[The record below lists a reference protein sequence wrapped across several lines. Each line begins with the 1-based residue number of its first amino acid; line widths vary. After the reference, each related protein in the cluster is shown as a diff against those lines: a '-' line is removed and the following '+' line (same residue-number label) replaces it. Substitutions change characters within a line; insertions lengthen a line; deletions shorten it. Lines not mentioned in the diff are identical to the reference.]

1 MKALIKFL
9 IRLAVFGG
17 LFFVVANTNPTR
29 ERHQE
34 AILRQMQKEADR
46 DPLRQVS
53 GMLHEIQEVLG
64 ISPYTY
70 HDYKLLSL
78 MKDSEGANVSLGVA
92 SRVFVLKS
100 GFFE

>member
-1 MKALIKFL
+1 MKALVKFL
-9 IRLAVFGG
+9 IRLVIFGG
-17 LFFVVANTNPTR
+17 LFFVVANTTPTR
-29 ERHQE
+29 ETHQQ

-46 DPLRQVS
+46 DPLLQI
-53 GMLHEIQEVLG
+53 GGILHEVQERLG

-78 MKDSEGANVSLGVA
+78 MKDGQGQNVSLGVA

>member
-1 MKALIKFL
+1 MKALFKFL
-9 IRLAVFGG
+9 IRLVIFGG
-17 LFFVVANTNPTR
+17 LFFVIANTNPTR
-29 ERHQE
+29 ETHQQ
-34 AILRQMQKEADR
+34 AILRQMEKEADR
-46 DPLRQVS
+46 DPLRQIN
-53 GMLHEIQEVLG
+53 GLLHEVQERLG

-78 MKDSEGANVSLGVA
+78 MKDHEGQNVSLGVA